1 MTLRRHQRAVLT
13 TAAVSALLL
22 GAACGSDAETDTSS
36 EPSSSASADSS
47 EDAGSSADADATY
60 TAGTYSGEGSYSNPG
75 GTSSVSVEMTLAED
89 GTVED
94 VTVTP
99 EASGTSRQYQEK
111 FAGGIADE
119 VVGKKLAD
127 LDVSKVAGSS
137 LTSGGFNEAVDQ
149 IAAEAQA

>member
-22 GAACGSDAETDTSS
+22 GAACGSDGSTDTAGTD
-36 EPSSSASADSS
+36 SSASAETT
-47 EDAGSSADADATY
+47 EDTGSGVDESTEF
-60 TAGTYSGEGSYSNPG
+60 TAGTYTGEGSYSNPG
-75 GTSSVSVEMTLAED
+75 GTSSVSVEMTLTAD

-99 EASGTSRQYQEK
+99 EASGTSLQYQEK

-137 LTSGGFNEAVDQ
+137 LTSGGFNQAVEQ